1 MAEKLIDMS
10 YTKAELK
17 EEKKEMAVGYD
28 GQPNP
33 YPWGLNIRLEKEE
46 LAKLGIAALPQIG
59 AEIHFLCCAKVT
71 SVSQSASETR
81 DEETCV
87 GLQITEMQVQGKP

>member
-1 MAEKLIDMS
+1 MAEKLVDMT

-17 EEKKEMAVGYD
+17 EERKEMAVGTD

-33 YPWGLNIRLEKEE
+33 YPWGLCIRLEKEE
-46 LAKLGIAALPQIG
+46 LSKLGITKLPEIG
-59 AEIHFLCCAKVT
+59 AEVYFMAVGKVT

-87 GLQITEMQVQGKP
+87 GLQITGMKVQG